1 VDAVWFDF
9 SEFGVTEISIVG
21 QDVVAP
27 DSNFNDIY
35 ALSVGAQL
43 PVKGDTTWR
52 FGMVYLSEAVDDE
65 DRTFSFALDRM
76 FGIGVGMHK
85 ELGSGNAYDLNFNLI
100 DTGEGPI
107 DTGSDPV
114 RGRVAGESDN
124 HYAIT
129 VDFSFHW
136 R

>member
-1 VDAVWFDF
+1 
-9 SEFGVTEISIVG
+9 
-21 QDVVAP
+21 
-27 DSNFNDIY
+27 
-35 ALSVGAQL
+35 
-43 PVKGDTTWR
+43 
-52 FGMVYLSEAVDDE
+52 
-65 DRTFSFALDRM
+65 M

-85 ELGSGNAYDLNFNLI
+85 ELASGNHYDLNFNLI
-100 DTGEGPI
+100 DTGF
-107 DTGSDPV
+107 DPV

>member
-1 VDAVWFDF
+1 MKLLNIGFMKT
-9 SEFGVTEISIVG
+9 G
-21 QDVVAP
+21 
-27 DSNFNDIY
+27 
-35 ALSVGAQL
+35 L
-43 PVKGDTTWR
+43 TT
-52 FGMVYLSEAVDDE
+52 D
-65 DRTFSFALDRM
+65 
-76 FGIGVGMHK
+76 
-85 ELGSGNAYDLNFNLI
+85 DLNFNLI

-129 VDFSFHW
+129 IDFSFHW

>member
-1 VDAVWFDF
+1 
-9 SEFGVTEISIVG
+9 
-21 QDVVAP
+21 
-27 DSNFNDIY
+27 
-35 ALSVGAQL
+35 LSFKFPHRQL
-43 PVKGDTTWR
+43 SD
-52 FGMVYLSEAVDDE
+52 
-65 DRTFSFALDRM
+65 ALDRM

-107 DTGSDPV
+107 DNGFDPV

-124 HYAIT
+124 HYAFT